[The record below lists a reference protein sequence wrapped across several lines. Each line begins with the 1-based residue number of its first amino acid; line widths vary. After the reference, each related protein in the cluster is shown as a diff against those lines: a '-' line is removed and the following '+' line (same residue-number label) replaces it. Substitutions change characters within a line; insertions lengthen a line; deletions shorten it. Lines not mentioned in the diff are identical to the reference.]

1 MLCVIVGGGCGEG
14 IMILGSFQQQQRGT
28 RELQAIRE
36 QKEG

>member
-14 IMILGSFQQQQRGT
+14 IMILGSFQQQRGT